1 MSNVNVNF
9 FGGHA
14 NHFPIK
20 ISSHTSEESFEIV
33 CRHEKNSIAKES
45 SISIAKESSIP
56 FLNIS
61 IGTPPSSSSPSSKEN
76 DNSPGKHLDPLLK
89 NLTDSNIMEDVKLWT
104 KPLTDSLSEATESMH
119 SSWIKITS
127 PNSLVK
133 VAEPRRSMVELETYT
148 TEASSPLSDYL
159 LSPQGGAVGL
169 KNLGNTCFLNAVV
182 QCLAHVLPFVEDML
196 FNLEQPERAQE
207 DEGGQGSAS
216 DNQELVASFKVL
228 LGHVWSGSRRDFLEP
243 GTLLKVLKSDKR
255 SAVLFNHKQQDAH
268 ECLCIL
274 LDVLHQDTNG
284 LLHGEEGGR
293 HHPLRPSLEA
303 QAEAA
308 HEEWV
313 DVTHEQASSPD
324 KSPREEESLTQI
336 HSVVSKH
343 MGGRYTS
350 EVRCMSCGFS
360 TKKHETFFSLSL
372 PLPPPRISRTNQ
384 ITLEECM
391 QLLET
396 EETGLP
402 WTCERCKARN
412 ASKRLH
418 VASFPSVLVLHL
430 ERFGFRGGR
439 RYKRNDDISFP
450 RTLQV
455 RRQDG
460 SAAIFHLLAW
470 TEHLGAEESS
480 GHYVACAVHPDGV
493 FRRFDDVRVQ
503 KLPSPLKPIL
513 VSPYVYILF
522 YQQSC

>member
-360 TKKHETFFSLSL
+360 TK
-372 PLPPPRISRTNQ
+372 

-430 ERFGFRGGR
+430 ERFGFRGG
-439 RYKRNDDISFP
+439 
-450 RTLQV
+450 
-455 RRQDG
+455 QDG

-493 FRRFDDVRVQ
+493 FRR
-503 KLPSPLKPIL
+503 
-513 VSPYVYILF
+513 
-522 YQQSC
+522 